1 MLIRADFHIH
11 SLVSDGS
18 MHPKDVVKLA
28 KKKNLVAIAITD
40 HDSFGGS
47 IVANR
52 ENCRDIVVLYGA
64 EIRTEYGDV
73 VALCPSPIK
82 IVKKLDELLIHA
94 HQNNCLLIPAHPF
107 DIIRVGVGR
116 LAYLRIWD
124 GIECWNGSSDPI
136 TNMLAWTTLRR
147 IHRVAIANSDA
158 HVPEMLGMPYNIVE
172 VNDLTHDVVLEALRK
187 GRVGPVP
194 GYVLS
199 GLIRKWAW
207 SIKRRFRS

>member
-28 KKKNLVAIAITD
+28 KKKNLIAIAITD

-47 IVANR
+47 IVASR
-52 ENCRDIVVLYGA
+52 ENCRDIVILYGA

-73 VALCPSPIK
+73 VTLCPSPIK

-94 HQNNCLLIPAHPF
+94 RQNNCLLIPAHPF
-107 DIIRVGVGR
+107 DIIRAGVGR

-136 TNMLAWTTLRR
+136 TNMLAWTMLRR

-172 VNDLTHDVVLEALRK
+172 VDDLTRDGVLEALRK
-187 GRVGPVP
+187 GRVEPVP

-199 GLIRKWAW
+199 GLIRKWTW